1 MKYSSRQCYYKH
13 IPLQNSF
20 VYYLDY
26 IGKRIKHYLFLKISL
41 KSLLG
46 SVGAL
51 FNQSS
56 VTQKTTQLSWPILP
70 NP

>member
-1 MKYSSRQCYYKH
+1 MF
-13 IPLQNSF
+13 LQNSF

-26 IGKRIKHYLFLKISL
+26 IGKRIKHYLFLKIAL

-51 FNQSS
+51 FNQLPS
-56 VTQKTTQLSWPILP
+56 TQKTKRLLKSIIP

>member
-1 MKYSSRQCYYKH
+1 MKCLSQQCYYKH

-26 IGKRIKHYLFLKISL
+26 IGKRIKYYLILKISL

-51 FNQSS
+51 FNQSPL
-56 VTQKTTQLSWPILP
+56 TQKTKRL
-70 NP
+70 